1 MSKIYHIFD
10 ASLAPVQH
18 TTFERRWSQVE
29 PLLRVHFVTR
39 GDDAHLNA
47 LLADA
52 YQHLLMVYTVEP
64 ELLEVSSDAEWVQIA
79 LQGVLN
85 IDEQQSL
92 FNRQF
97 EIIEKRLHHWARQHF
112 KPEIVEDVV
121 QGAFV
126 KLYEDYQR
134 HQREWDSKHESFW
147 VNCGKLAMR
156 STYRD
161 LLSQTHT
168 HRGSSRHAGPHEWV
182 QQFIREDQFTLFDD
196 DENDQNELMDLL
208 SQRDEVDIHGAE
220 TRLANLRLDLET
232 LLKTVQRH
240 YRPAIFERCLL
251 VLERLSEGYMPN
263 EIRLELGW
271 TKVTYESTMTLIRR
285 MSQFAEEY
293 HRAPNRCAKL
303 SEAEI
308 ARIYAMRQSGC
319 TQPEIARR
327 IGRDPKTVWRVLQA
341 APVL

>member
-1 MSKIYHIFD
+1 M
-10 ASLAPVQH
+10 PVR
-18 TTFERRWSQVE
+18 TS
-29 PLLRVHFVTR
+29 
-39 GDDAHLNA
+39 G
-47 LLADA
+47 
-52 YQHLLMVYTVEP
+52 
-64 ELLEVSSDAEWVQIA
+64 
-79 LQGVLN
+79 
-85 IDEQQSL
+85 
-92 FNRQF
+92 
-97 EIIEKRLHHWARQHF
+97 
-112 KPEIVEDVV
+112 
-121 QGAFV
+121 
-126 KLYEDYQR
+126 
-134 HQREWDSKHESFW
+134 
-147 VNCGKLAMR
+147 
-156 STYRD
+156 
-161 LLSQTHT
+161 
-168 HRGSSRHAGPHEWV
+168 
-182 QQFIREDQFTLFDD
+182 
-196 DENDQNELMDLL
+196 
-208 SQRDEVDIHGAE
+208 DEVDIHGAE